1 MKKLMIA
8 FGLVAIA
15 AVSAQAAKVKWS
27 VSGVTPYGS
36 DTDTTGYYMACF
48 CQSVNWTDNQDNKTS
63 IADATAWAAS
73 KGATTTGVHVL
84 GTAELDDAGSGAT
97 ASAFATMQNI
107 WKNSNASGA
116 KAGDFF
122 AVIFNSD
129 DISTATAYMV
139 TTVSNIKFST
149 TAATTQTASVG
160 AGTWTAVPE
169 PTSGLLLLLG
179 MAGLAL
185 KRKRA

>member
-1 MKKLMIA
+1 MIA
-8 FGLVAIA
+8 LGLIAMA
-15 AVSAQAAKVKWS
+15 AVSTQAAKVKWA
-27 VSGVTPYGS
+27 VTGITPYGT
-36 DTDTTGYYMACF
+36 DTDTSGYYMACF
-48 CQSVNWTDNQDNKTS
+48 CESVNWTDNQNNKTS
-63 IADATAWAAS
+63 IADATAWATS
-73 KGATTTGVHVL
+73 KGATTTGVNVL
-84 GTAELDDAGSGAT
+84 GTASLDSTGSGST
-97 ASAFATMQNI
+97 TSAYAAMQNI
-107 WKNSNASGA
+107 WKNSNAAGT

-139 TTVSNIKFST
+139 TPVSNIKFST
-149 TAATTQTASVG
+149 SGTTTQTAGLG

>member
-8 FGLVAIA
+8 FGLVAMA

-36 DTDTTGYYMACF
+36 DTDTAGYYMACF

-73 KGATTTGVHVL
+73 KGATTTGVNIL
-84 GTAELDDAGSGAT
+84 ASDTLAADGSGT
-97 ASAFATMQNI
+97 TMTTYNQMQAI
-107 WKNSNASGA
+107 WKNSSASGT

-139 TTVSNIKFST
+139 TSVSNIKFST
-149 TAATTQTASVG
+149 SNTATQTANVG

-179 MAGLAL
+179 MASLAL

>member
-8 FGLVAIA
+8 LGLVALA
-15 AVSAQAAKVKWS
+15 TVSAQAAKVKWS
-27 VSGVTPYGS
+27 VTGVTPYGT
-36 DTDTTGYYMACF
+36 DTDTSGYYVACF
-48 CQSVNWTDNQDNKTS
+48 CESVNWTDNQDNKTS
-63 IADATAWAAS
+63 IAAATAWAAS
-73 KGATTTGVHVL
+73 KGAATDGVHVL
-84 GTAELDDAGSGAT
+84 STAELDETGSGTTMT
-97 ASAFATMQNI
+97 ALSTMQNI
-107 WKNSNASGA
+107 WKNSTASGT

-122 AVIFNSD
+122 VVVFDSD

-139 TTVSNIKFST
+139 SDVANIKFSP
-149 TAATTQTASVG
+149 TASTTQTATVG

-169 PTSGLLLLLG
+169 PTSGVLLLLG